1 MDLKERAAKLTELL
15 KEEYP
20 IPECTLDHEEAWQL
34 LFNARLAAQCTDKR
48 VNEVAV
54 GLYARYPTLED
65 FANADIAELEELV
78 RPTGF
83 FRMKARDLKNA
94 SILMLAR
101 HGGRVPDTME
111 ELLELPG
118 VGRKVANLILGDVY
132 KLPGA
137 VVADTHCIRLSNRM
151 GLCDTKDPKKSR
163 ICPERASRP
172 RRVKRFLPQARAPR
186 PRRLRRQKAQMRSLP
201 PCPVLSHGRSR
212 PKLNSKNGFPIS
224 NRKRKPYSFLCY
236 KLKLSK

>member
-48 VNEVAV
+48 VNEVAI

-94 SILMLAR
+94 AILMLAR

-151 GLCDTKDPKKSR
+151 GLCDTKDPKKVEFALRELLDPAESNDF
-163 ICPERASRP
+163 CH
-172 RRVKRFLPQARAPR
+172 
-186 PRRLRRQKAQMRSLP
+186 RL
-201 PCPVLSHGRSR
+201 VLHGRAVCDA
-212 PKLNSKNGFPIS
+212 
-224 NRKRKPYSFLCY
+224 RKPKCEACRLAPFCSTAGADQN
-236 KLKLSK
+236 